1 MARADPAE
9 VERRRRAEEER
20 RLVEER
26 RAKEERRLAK
36 ERRAEEERLAEERR
50 AAEQRRLEEQ
60 RRAEQA
66 AAASAEVP
74 AVAQV
79 PKVPFENLRVEQRSI
94 AEGSFKSVY
103 RATWNQ
109 TGDFLLPTYRATCE
123 LVYAARCAEHSGF
136 TVVQTT

>member
-1 MARADPAE
+1 

-20 RLVEER
+20 RLAEER
-26 RAKEERRLAK
+26 RA
-36 ERRAEEERLAEERR
+36 AEQRRLAEERR
-50 AAEQRRLEEQ
+50 AAEQSRLEEQ

-66 AAASAEVP
+66 AAASAGVP